1 MDHRRQPIVSP
12 PDTGI
17 PDLIREL
24 ADDSKRLAGNE
35 VRLAKLELRENVH
48 TAARGTLRIA
58 VAFGVGVVALTAAT
72 IMVAAGIGQVIGHNF
87 WLGAIVTGILELVL
101 AAVLVKRG
109 IGAFTEPSYSLEETR
124 ESLKGTQAWV
134 RAQRAD

>member
-1 MDHRRQPIVSP
+1 MDHRRQPSVSH

-17 PDLIREL
+17 PDLIRTL

-35 VRLAKLELRENVH
+35 VRLAKLELRESVH

-72 IMVAAGIGQVIGHNF
+72 VMVASGIGQLIGHHF
-87 WLGAIVTGILELVL
+87 WLGAIITGILELGL
-101 AAVLVKRG
+101 AALLITRG
-109 IGAFTEPSYSLEETR
+109 IGAFAQPSYSLEETR
-124 ESLKGTQAWV
+124 DSLKDTQAWV